1 MARRRVRAGER
12 SRLDER
18 DVFEYGEGIAAGLE
32 HPQQFLTTGI
42 RNVPLR
48 DGPSDGF
55 SEARATVADRRQ
67 TAVLFGHRG
76 ASFSLKPR

>member
-32 HPQQFLTTGI
+32 HPQQFLTKGI
-42 RNVPLR
+42 WNVPLR
-48 DGPSDGF
+48 DAPSDAFPKHERLLPIAGRLQ
-55 SEARATVADRRQ
+55 SCSAIVAQ
-67 TAVLFGHRG
+67 LSV
-76 ASFSLKPR
+76 